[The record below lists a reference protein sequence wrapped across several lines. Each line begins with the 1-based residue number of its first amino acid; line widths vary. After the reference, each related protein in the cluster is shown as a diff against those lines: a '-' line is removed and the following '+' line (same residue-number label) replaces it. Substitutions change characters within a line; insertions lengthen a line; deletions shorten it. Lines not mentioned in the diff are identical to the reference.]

1 MDEQSVDE
9 ESVHEESLHERSKDQ
24 RMHVGLVHWSF
35 TPCVGGVETHLWH
48 FSRLLAAHGVDV
60 TVFTGTPEPTT
71 PSLSAPPVRSG
82 AAGAGTIAIERHSG
96 LDLAAD
102 GTRSPDEPELG
113 QWFGELLAARGIRI
127 VHGHNLHHFSAGPAR
142 ALAELREELGLR
154 LVHTYHSIWQEE
166 SNPAAEACRDWHLH
180 FAVSDFLSEACTR
193 QLGFEV
199 ERRYLGIDTAAYVD
213 VPVSGVQE
221 PGMVL
226 LPARLIPDKGA
237 ELAIRAVHHVIEHG
251 LSPRV
256 TPRLVLMRT
265 GTENT
270 VDFHGETIGFYGELQ
285 KLLKDLKV
293 KDGVVEFAEA
303 GVDHMR
309 KLYERASVVVYPSM
323 FEEPMGL
330 APLEAMCA
338 ARPVVV
344 TRMGGLDEG
353 VEEDGEIGFL
363 VPDRN
368 VTKLADRIALLLDD
382 PELAR
387 AVGLRAREHVVNHFD
402 LERFY
407 LEPMLDVYREQ
418 LGL

>member
-1 MDEQSVDE
+1 MDALSE
-9 ESVHEESLHERSKDQ
+9 DQ

-35 TPCVGGVETHLWH
+35 PPCVGGVETHLWQ

-60 TVFTGTPEPTT
+60 TVFTGTPEAAVPG
-71 PSLSAPPVRSG
+71 RSG
-82 AAGAGTIAIERHSG
+82 VAGEGTITLERHSG
-96 LDLAAD
+96 LDLSPDVLPA
-102 GTRSPDEPELG
+102 PDEPELTS
-113 QWFGELLAARGIRI
+113 WFRELIIRRGIKV
-127 VHGHNLHHFSAGPAR
+127 VHGHNLHHFSEAPAR
-142 ALAELREELGLR
+142 ALAGLREELGLR
-154 LVHTYHSIWQEE
+154 LVHTYHSIWHEE

-193 QLGFEV
+193 QFGFKV
-199 ERRYLGIDTAAYVD
+199 KRRYLGIDTAAYLD

-237 ELAIRAVHHVIEHG
+237 ELAIRAVHHIIRNRSG
-251 LSPRV
+251 SRV

-265 GTENT
+265 GVENT
-270 VDFHGETIGFYGELQ
+270 VDFHGETVGFHGELLELI
-285 KLLKDLKV
+285 KELNIPA
-293 KDGVVEFAEA
+293 GVVEFTEA

-309 KLYERASVVVYPSM
+309 ALYERASVVVYPSM
-323 FEEPMGL
+323 FDEPMGL

-353 VEEDGEIGFL
+353 IEADEEIGFL

-368 VTKLADRIALLLDD
+368 VAKLADRIALLLDD
-382 PELAR
+382 PAR
-387 AVGLRAREHVVNHFD
+387 AEAVGRRAREHVVRHFD
-402 LERFY
+402 LRRFY
-407 LEPMLDVYREQ
+407 LEPMLDLYREQ
-418 LGL
+418 QLSPA